1 MSALSDL
8 RDAIDHITAR
18 TGDGEAWKRGLTPAD
33 ISTVGATVVDP
44 DAAGGLLAKVRA
56 NHPDLFDARTGAPIS
71 PPVPSPG
78 QRGEAVAAIQK
89 AEDDL
94 AQQNSAS
101 AQLDLHVVAA
111 VLNAHATAGEGGA
124 RLRAL
129 QDEIEAA
136 VRMRTDLDTAAG
148 AREFQ
153 RFLIGK
159 ARQIAAVVESADL
172 DAGSKAALATAWTAL
187 YRSGSDDTA
196 PTESPTDGAAPV
208 TRAAASPPPAP
219 APEALPP
226 YGSDLGDDALANAL
240 LASAGPPPDIAPAA
254 AAAPVQPA
262 SAAPPPSATPFTAPP
277 MMSGLPSMPGVPAL
291 SGLLPDMARSDAAS
305 LRSARELDEPLD
317 LPTIEDDP
325 IGADLPDPDDPQAG
339 DADAPEPSPP
349 AGDCTTVRLPD
360 GGEMHAPTAA
370 LAEVFR
376 SALNGIPVVDAYR
389 GAGITVP
396 PPGTAVPHPVE
407 PFRVVGGD
415 IGMFSDRQ
423 ALALDRDRAVLD
435 GRIQPVATVGGPSF
449 LGWLHPPS
457 QGATTAASAPDP
469 AAPTA
474 PTQTRPA
481 AADAR

>member
-8 RDAIDHITAR
+8 RDAIDHITAC
-18 TGDGEAWKRGLTPAD
+18 TGDGEAWKHGLTPAD
-33 ISTVGATVVDP
+33 ISAVSATVVDQN
-44 DAAGGLLAKVRA
+44 AAGGLLAKIRA
-56 NHPDLFDARTGAPIS
+56 NHPELFDARTGAPIS
-71 PPVPSPG
+71 APTQSPG
-78 QRGEAVAAIQK
+78 QRGDSVTAIQK

-111 VLNAHATAGEGGA
+111 VLNAHATAAEGSA
-124 RLRAL
+124 RLRDL
-129 QDEIEAA
+129 QDDIEAA
-136 VRMRTDLDTAAG
+136 VRTRTDLDTAAG

-187 YRSGSDDTA
+187 YRSGDQTA
-196 PTESPTDGAAPV
+196 AEGPADGAAPV
-208 TRAAASPPPAP
+208 ARAAAAAPPGPT
-219 APEALPP
+219 PETLPP

-240 LASAGPPPDIAPAA
+240 LASSEPQPDVAPTA

-262 SAAPPPSATPFTAPP
+262 SAIPQPSTTPFTAPP
-277 MMSGLPSMPGVPAL
+277 MMSGLPSMPGMPNL
-291 SGLLPDMARSDAAS
+291 SGLLPDLARPDPAAV
-305 LRSARELDEPLD
+305 RSASALDEPLD
-317 LPTIEDDP
+317 LPATENGPVGD
-325 IGADLPDPDDPQAG
+325 DLPGPDDPPVDDT
-339 DADAPEPSPP
+339 DATEPPPP
-349 AGDCTTVRLPD
+349 AGDSTTVRLPD
-360 GGEMHAPTAA
+360 GSEMHAPTTA

-376 SALNGIPVVDAYR
+376 ATLNGTPVVDAYR
-389 GAGITVP
+389 AAGITVP

-415 IGMFSDRQ
+415 VGMFSDRQ

-435 GRIQPVATVGGPSF
+435 GRIQPVASIGGPSF

-469 AAPTA
+469 AAPAA